1 MLSRL
6 PRNAPAW
13 LDRLSEWLEPF
24 EVCFTHVAQRGAFRR
39 YLLGLL
45 SDSRRKSMSAM
56 LERVADPGTYQ
67 SFQHFITD
75 APWSA
80 DRVWR
85 QLRTVIPERTGVL
98 ILDGTS
104 FPKQGRR
111 SVAVARQ
118 YCGTLGKIAN
128 CQVAVTAALWTGV
141 RAWILGAALYV
152 PQDWLTPEARHRAR
166 IPPSIRFQEKWRL
179 ALTLLRQIRAAGFQL
194 TAVLGDAEF
203 GDNATLRRTLHRFKL
218 PYALGISSTLTVFRG
233 TPRVAVPARTHGRS
247 RPPTR
252 LQLADASRP
261 EAVRAIAGALPARA
275 WRRVSWRNG
284 THRPWA
290 AHFAALRVTPAHEW
304 RGHRLAPEV
313 WLLFERDLGATPRV
327 KAYLV
332 ALPSTASLRS
342 LVRLAHHRW
351 AIEQQYE
358 ELKDELG
365 LDHFEGRS
373 FVGWHRH
380 VVLTA
385 MAYSWLQ
392 DARRRAHARLPTLPV
407 ARAVITEILTAHFFV
422 TRPHYLRTMQKLAE
436 IDLRI

>member
-1 MLSRL
+1 MVSRL

-13 LDRLSEWLEPF
+13 LDYLSDWLEPF
-24 EVCFTHVAQRGAFRR
+24 EVCFNHVAQRGAFRR

-56 LERVADPGTYQ
+56 LERVTDPGTYQ
-67 SFQHFITD
+67 SFQHFITH

-85 QLRTVIPERTGVL
+85 HLRTRLPERTGVL

-118 YCGTLGKIAN
+118 YCGTLGKVAN

-141 RAWILGAALYV
+141 RAWMVGAALYI
-152 PQDWLTPEARHRAR
+152 PDEWLTPEGRAR
-166 IPPSIRFQEKWRL
+166 AQIPATVRFQEKWRL
-179 ALTLLRQIRAAGFQL
+179 ALTLLRQVRAAGL
-194 TAVLGDAEF
+194 HITAVLGDAEF
-203 GDNATLRRTLHRFKL
+203 GDNSTLRRTLHRLKL

-233 TPRVAVPARTHGRS
+233 TPSVAVPPRPAGPS

-252 LQLADASRP
+252 LSLVDAGRP
-261 EAVRAIAGALPARA
+261 EAVRTLAASLPARA

-284 THRPWA
+284 ANRRWA
-290 AHFAALRVTPAHEW
+290 AHFAALRVTPAHDW
-304 RGHRLAPEV
+304 RQRRLAPEV
-313 WLLFERDLGATPRV
+313 WLLCERDLGATPRT

-332 ALPSTASLRS
+332 ALPPTASLRA
-342 LVRLAHHRW
+342 LVQLAHQRW
-351 AIEQQYE
+351 AIEQQYL

-365 LDHFEGRS
+365 LDHFEGRA
-373 FVGWHRH
+373 FAGWHRH

-385 MAYSWLQ
+385 LAYSWLQ
-392 DARRRAHARLPTLPV
+392 DARRRAGARLPTLPV

>member
-56 LERVADPGTYQ
+56 LERVSDPGTYQ
-67 SFQHFITD
+67 AFQHFITD

-80 DRVWR
+80 ERVWHR
-85 QLRTVIPERTGVL
+85 LRARIPDRSGVL
-98 ILDGTS
+98 IFDGTS

-118 YCGTLGKIAN
+118 YCGTLGKVAN

-141 RAWILGAALYV
+141 RAWMVGAALYV
-152 PQDWLTPEARHRAR
+152 PEDWLTPEARERAR
-166 IPPSIRFQEKWRL
+166 IPRTVQFQEKWRL
-179 ALTLLRQIRAAGFQL
+179 ALTLLRQIRAAGL
-194 TAVLGDAEF
+194 NVTAVLGDAEF
-203 GDNATLRRTLHRFKL
+203 GDNSTLRQMLHRARL

-233 TPRVAVPARTHGRS
+233 TDST
-247 RPPTR
+247 
-252 LQLADASRP
+252 AS
-261 EAVRAIAGALPARA
+261 AVRMVSANLPTRA
-275 WRRVSWRNG
+275 WRIVSWRNG
-284 THRPWA
+284 TNRPWKA
-290 AHFAALRVTPAHEW
+290 RFAALRVTPAQRW
-304 RGHRLAPEV
+304 PHRRRAPEV
-313 WLLFERDLGATPRV
+313 WLLCERDLGATPRT
-327 KAYLV
+327 KHYFV
-332 ALPSTASLRS
+332 ALQATVSLKA
-342 LVRLAHHRW
+342 VVQLAHQRW
-351 AIEQQYE
+351 AIEQQYQ

-385 MAYSWLQ
+385 MAYAWLQ
-392 DARRRAHARLPTLPV
+392 DERRRAGARLPTLPV

-436 IDLRI
+436 INLRI

>member
-13 LDRLSEWLEPF
+13 LDRWSEWLEPF

-56 LERVADPGTYQ
+56 LERVTDPGTYQ
-67 SFQHFITD
+67 SFQHFITH

-85 QLRTVIPERTGVL
+85 QLRAVIPERTGVL

-104 FPKQGRR
+104 FPQQGRR
-111 SVAVARQ
+111 SVAVAHQ
-118 YCGTLGKIAN
+118 YCGTLGKVAN
-128 CQVAVTAALWTGV
+128 CQVAITAALWTGV
-141 RAWILGAALYV
+141 RAWMLGAALYV
-152 PQDWLTPEARHRAR
+152 PEEWLTPDARQRAR
-166 IPPSIRFQEKWRL
+166 IPATVRFQEKWRL
-179 ALTLLRQIRAAGFQL
+179 ALALVRQVRASGVQV

-203 GDNATLRRTLHRFKL
+203 GDNGTLRQYLHRAKL
-218 PYALGISSTLTVFRG
+218 PYALGISSHLTVFREG
-233 TPRVAVPARTHGRS
+233 DPNA
-247 RPPTR
+247 
-252 LQLADASRP
+252 L
-261 EAVRAIAGALPARA
+261 AVRAIAEQLPRRA
-275 WRRVSWRNG
+275 WRVVTWRNG
-284 THRPWA
+284 TNRPWK
-290 AHFAALRVTPAHEW
+290 AHFAALRVTPANAGRTAVVPPRSGSCANGISVRRRASSTTSSHCRPPP
-304 RGHRLAPEV
+304 RG
-313 WLLFERDLGATPRV
+313 TPWQ
-327 KAYLV
+327 
-332 ALPSTASLRS
+332 
-342 LVRLAHHRW
+342 LAHHRW
-351 AIEQQYE
+351 AIEQQYQ

-385 MAYSWLQ
+385 LAYTWLQ
-392 DARRRAHARLPTLPV
+392 HERRRAGARLPTLPV

-422 TRPHYLRTMQKLAE
+422 TRPHYLKTMQKLAE